1 MSQKSSCELY
11 FYNLQLLFFDSEGIC
26 IEFLLSEMSEEG
38 EEERM
43 GKNKGKELTIDIVVD
58 IVGNMLIAIGVY
70 NFAANSGFPVAGIS
84 GIALIFYHLFGLPIG
99 VMTVVLNIPI
109 ILLCYKL
116 LGKEFLLRSL
126 KTMIIAWPLMDIVA
140 PMLPV
145 YSGDRMLSAICV
157 GVFSGL
163 GYALI
168 YLRNSSTGGA
178 DFIIMSIRALKP
190 HLSIGKIAFIT
201 DVVIVGL
208 GGVLFGDTD
217 SIIYG
222 LILTYILS
230 TVVDKVMY
238 GIDAG
243 KMTLVVTDHSKEVAE
258 KIDELTARGCTFLR
272 GVGSYSGEEKM
283 VVMCAC
289 SNKEMHKVQKA
300 VKEVDN
306 RAFLIMMESNEVR
319 GEGFKPH

>member
-1 MSQKSSCELY
+1 M
-11 FYNLQLLFFDSEGIC
+11 I
-26 IEFLLSEMSEEG
+26 EEG
-38 EEERM
+38 EEKRMERS
-43 GKNKGKELTIDIVVD
+43 KGKELAIDIMID

-126 KTMIIAWPLMDIVA
+126 KMIIAWPLMDIVA

-243 KMTLVVTDHSKEVAE
+243 KMTLVVTDHSKEVAA
-258 KIDELTARGCTFLR
+258 KIDEMTERGCTFLR

-306 RAFLIMMESNEVR
+306 RAFLITMESNEVR

>member
-1 MSQKSSCELY
+1 M
-11 FYNLQLLFFDSEGIC
+11 
-26 IEFLLSEMSEEG
+26 EFLLSEMSEEG

-43 GKNKGKELTIDIVVD
+43 GKSKGKELAIDIVVD

>member
-1 MSQKSSCELY
+1 
-11 FYNLQLLFFDSEGIC
+11 
-26 IEFLLSEMSEEG
+26 
-38 EEERM
+38 M
-43 GKNKGKELTIDIVVD
+43 GKSKGKELAMDLVADV
-58 IVGNMLIAIGVY
+58 VGNMLIAIGVY

-109 ILLCYKL
+109 VLLCYKL
-116 LGKEFLLRSL
+116 LGKEFLFKSL

-163 GYALI
+163 GYAMI

-178 DFIIMSIRALKP
+178 DFIIMSIRAIKP
-190 HLSIGKIAFIT
+190 HLSIGKIAFAT

-208 GGVLFGDTD
+208 GGYLFGDTE
-217 SIIYG
+217 SVIYG
-222 LILTYILS
+222 MILTYILS

-258 KIDELTARGCTFLR
+258 KIDEMTERGCTFLR

-289 SNKEMHKVQKA
+289 SNKEMHKVHKA

-306 RAFLIMMESNEVR
+306 RAFVITMESNEVR

>member
-1 MSQKSSCELY
+1 
-11 FYNLQLLFFDSEGIC
+11 
-26 IEFLLSEMSEEG
+26 MSEEG

-43 GKNKGKELTIDIVVD
+43 GKNKGKELAIDIVVD

-99 VMTVVLNIPI
+99 VMTVVLNVPI

-306 RAFLIMMESNEVR
+306 HAFLIMMESNEVR

>member
-1 MSQKSSCELY
+1 
-11 FYNLQLLFFDSEGIC
+11 
-26 IEFLLSEMSEEG
+26 
-38 EEERM
+38 M
-43 GKNKGKELTIDIVVD
+43 GRGKGKELAIDILID

-109 ILLCYKL
+109 ILMCYKL

-178 DFIIMSIRALKP
+178 DFIIMSVRAIKP

-243 KMTLVVTDHSKEVAE
+243 KMTLVVTDHSKEVAA
-258 KIDELTARGCTFLR
+258 KIDEMTERGCTFLR

-306 RAFLIMMESNEVR
+306 RAFLITMESNEVR

>member
-1 MSQKSSCELY
+1 
-11 FYNLQLLFFDSEGIC
+11 
-26 IEFLLSEMSEEG
+26 MSEEG

-43 GKNKGKELTIDIVVD
+43 GKSKGKELAIDIVVD

-306 RAFLIMMESNEVR
+306 HAFLIMMESNEVR

>member
-1 MSQKSSCELY
+1 
-11 FYNLQLLFFDSEGIC
+11 
-26 IEFLLSEMSEEG
+26 
-38 EEERM
+38 M
-43 GKNKGKELTIDIVVD
+43 GKSKGKELAIDIVVD

-243 KMTLVVTDHSKEVAE
+243 KMTLVVTDHSKEVAA
-258 KIDELTARGCTFLR
+258 KIDEMTERGCTFLR

-300 VKEVDN
+300 VKEVDD

>member
-1 MSQKSSCELY
+1 
-11 FYNLQLLFFDSEGIC
+11 
-26 IEFLLSEMSEEG
+26 MSEEG

-43 GKNKGKELTIDIVVD
+43 GKNKGKELAIDIVVD

-99 VMTVVLNIPI
+99 VMTVVLNVPI

>member
-1 MSQKSSCELY
+1 MK
-11 FYNLQLLFFDSEGIC
+11 
-26 IEFLLSEMSEEG
+26 
-38 EEERM
+38 
-43 GKNKGKELTIDIVVD
+43 KNKGKELTIDIAAD

-109 ILLCYKL
+109 VLMCYKL
-116 LGKEFLLRSL
+116 LGKDFLLRSL
-126 KTMIIAWPLMDIVA
+126 RTMIIAWPLMDIVA

-178 DFIIMSIRALKP
+178 DFIIMSVRALKP

-243 KMTLVVTDHSKEVAE
+243 KMTLIVTDHSKEVAA
-258 KIDELTARGCTFLR
+258 KIDEMTERGCTFLR
-272 GVGSYSGEEKM
+272 GVGSYSGEDKM

-289 SNKEMHKVQKA
+289 SNKEMHKVHKA

-306 RAFLIMMESNEVR
+306 RAFLITIESNEVR

>member
-1 MSQKSSCELY
+1 
-11 FYNLQLLFFDSEGIC
+11 
-26 IEFLLSEMSEEG
+26 
-38 EEERM
+38 M
-43 GKNKGKELTIDIVVD
+43 GKIKGKELAIDIVVD

>member
-1 MSQKSSCELY
+1 MIQE
-11 FYNLQLLFFDSEGIC
+11 SEGNI
-26 IEFLLSEMSEEG
+26 
-38 EEERM
+38 M
-43 GKNKGKELTIDIVVD
+43 GKSKGKELAMDLVADV
-58 IVGNMLIAIGVY
+58 VGNMLIAIGVY

-109 ILLCYKL
+109 VLLCYKL
-116 LGKEFLLRSL
+116 LGKEFLLKSL

-145 YSGDRMLSAICV
+145 YSGERMLSAICV

-163 GYALI
+163 GYAMI

-178 DFIIMSIRALKP
+178 DFIIMSIRAIKP
-190 HLSIGKIAFIT
+190 HLSIGKIAFAT

-208 GGVLFGDTD
+208 GGYLFGDTD
-217 SIIYG
+217 SVIYG
-222 LILTYILS
+222 MILTYILS

-243 KMTLVVTDHSKEVAE
+243 KMALVVTDHSKEVAE
-258 KIDELTARGCTFLR
+258 KVDEMTERGCTFLR

-289 SNKEMHKVQKA
+289 SNKEMHKVHKA

-306 RAFLIMMESNEVR
+306 RAFVITMESNEVR

>member
-1 MSQKSSCELY
+1 MK
-11 FYNLQLLFFDSEGIC
+11 
-26 IEFLLSEMSEEG
+26 
-38 EEERM
+38 
-43 GKNKGKELTIDIVVD
+43 KNKGKEITIDIAAD

-109 ILLCYKL
+109 VLMCYKL
-116 LGKEFLLRSL
+116 LGKDFLLRSL
-126 KTMIIAWPLMDIVA
+126 RTMIIAWPLMDIVA

-145 YSGDRMLSAICV
+145 YSGDIMLSAICV

-178 DFIIMSIRALKP
+178 DFIIMSVRALKP

-243 KMTLVVTDHSKEVAE
+243 KMTLIVTDHSKEVAA
-258 KIDELTARGCTFLR
+258 KIDEMTERGCTF
-272 GVGSYSGEEKM
+272 
-283 VVMCAC
+283 C
-289 SNKEMHKVQKA
+289 
-300 VKEVDN
+300 EV
-306 RAFLIMMESNEVR
+306 
-319 GEGFKPH
+319 

>member
-1 MSQKSSCELY
+1 M
-11 FYNLQLLFFDSEGIC
+11 
-26 IEFLLSEMSEEG
+26 EMIEEG

-43 GKNKGKELTIDIVVD
+43 GKSKGKELAIDIMVD

-258 KIDELTARGCTFLR
+258 KIDEMTARGCTFLR

-306 RAFLIMMESNEVR
+306 HAFLIMMESNEVR

>member
-1 MSQKSSCELY
+1 
-11 FYNLQLLFFDSEGIC
+11 
-26 IEFLLSEMSEEG
+26 
-38 EEERM
+38 M
-43 GKNKGKELTIDIVVD
+43 GKSKGKELAMDLVADV
-58 IVGNMLIAIGVY
+58 VGNMLIAIGVY

-84 GIALIFYHLFGLPIG
+84 GIALIFYHLFGVPIG

-109 ILLCYKL
+109 VLLCYKL
-116 LGKEFLLRSL
+116 LGKEFLLKSL

-163 GYALI
+163 GYAMI

-178 DFIIMSIRALKP
+178 DFIIMSIRAIKP
-190 HLSIGKIAFIT
+190 HLSIGKIAFAT

-208 GGVLFGDTD
+208 GGYLFGDTD
-217 SIIYG
+217 SVIYG
-222 LILTYILS
+222 MILTYILS

-258 KIDELTARGCTFLR
+258 KIDEMTERGCTFLR

-289 SNKEMHKVQKA
+289 SNKEMHKVHKA

-306 RAFLIMMESNEVR
+306 RAFVITMESNEVR

>member
-1 MSQKSSCELY
+1 MKT
-11 FYNLQLLFFDSEGIC
+11 
-26 IEFLLSEMSEEG
+26 
-38 EEERM
+38 
-43 GKNKGKELTIDIVVD
+43 NKAKELAIDIGVD

-99 VMTVVLNIPI
+99 IMTVVLNIPI

-116 LGKEFLLRSL
+116 LGKDFLLRSL

-145 YSGDRMLSAICV
+145 YNGDRMLSAICV

-163 GYALI
+163 GYAMI

-178 DFIIMSIRALKP
+178 DFIIMSVRALKP

-201 DVVIVGL
+201 DVIIVGL

-230 TVVDKVMY
+230 SVVDKVMY

-243 KMTLVVTDHSKEVAE
+243 KVTLVVTDHSKEVAM
-258 KIDELTARGCTFLR
+258 KIDEMTERGCTFLR

-306 RAFLIMMESNEVR
+306 HAFLVTMESNEVR